1 MKIGMVSY
9 NINKSNV
16 FPKLEHLIIFLKVM
30 LLEVKLLGIMLSGE
44 KQFLVATEYL
54 VVVEL

>member
-9 NINKSNV
+9 NINKSIV